1 MPIIMNYCFD
11 QATPSML
18 LLSAASASPNSA
30 VVTGI
35 FAEHFTT
42 TGQVFTNSLG
52 PGLLAGPSQCSKKI
66 NGNHPVIEQYGIAGT
81 FGKDNGAYVIVFI
94 SLYNITVD
102 FTNIML

>member
-11 QATPSML
+11 QSTPSML

-35 FAEHFTT
+35 LAEHFTT

-81 FGKDNGAYVIVFI
+81 FGKDNGACVCNCFYFVV
-94 SLYNITVD
+94 
-102 FTNIML
+102 